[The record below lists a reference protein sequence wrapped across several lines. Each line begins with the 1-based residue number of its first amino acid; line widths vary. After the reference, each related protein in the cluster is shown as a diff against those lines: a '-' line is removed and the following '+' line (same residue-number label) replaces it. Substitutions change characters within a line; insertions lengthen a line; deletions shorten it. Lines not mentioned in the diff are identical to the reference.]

1 MNSALTCQER
11 LLQTKISVLL
21 GFLCIG
27 RDRLSPENTEDYKTT
42 QEIINTFQSFI
53 EEIEKGNISQ
63 ERLSQIESYTLDL
76 SRQIFGEN
84 FPEETQNKGEEKIQE
99 EKIQEEKPQTT
110 PETIDKAWRELQ
122 SISKKPHPEN
132 IRISKDLID
141 TQTHSVGDTLE
152 YIKDQKVKED
162 IRKQQAEGK
171 LLAGT
176 LEGLSGGSAYL
187 KSFTIALAHTLNE
200 QSKYYKT
207 EEDYSGVPRD
217 LIPDIFGEDVEIQKE
232 ASLPVKIQR
241 GERIEI
247 RQEKRKFPYIL
258 VSYEDLATKMR
269 GKGKK
274 RGGKDSEYI
283 REYIESLSGKVYLL
297 DKGKDSRGKQ
307 ILVGVPFL
315 VRELYIYREGRE
327 VGCLLRL
334 NPQFSKTIRGYTSLR
349 ADTIQLIGGGRQ
361 KDITMSLLDLLLYVR
376 GTDRGNIWRK
386 NKESLLS
393 QIATSTIYKGRP
405 KRREG
410 DFREA
415 VQKCKDSGLII
426 DYQEEESTWGEK
438 VSVFKFNPYYS
449 KRETADVQIPGEE

>member
-1 MNSALTCQER
+1 MDKMLLTHQGR
-11 LLQTKISVLL
+11 LLQGKVSAILGLL
-21 GFLCIG
+21 LIG
-27 RDRLSPENTEDYKTT
+27 RDRLPPENKTDYKDT
-42 QEIINTFQSFI
+42 QEIIDIFRSFLN
-53 EEIEKGNISQ
+53 EIERGNITQ
-63 ERLSQIESYTLDL
+63 ERLSQIDSYTLEIA
-76 SRQIFGEN
+76 SQIFGEE
-84 FPEETQNKGEEKIQE
+84 FLEEANKKTGEEILS
-99 EKIQEEKPQTT
+99 QTS

-122 SISKKPHPEN
+122 SISKRPHPES

-152 YIKDQKVKED
+152 YIQDPKVKAD
-162 IRKQQAEGK
+162 ILKKQAEGK

-176 LEGLSGGSAYL
+176 LEGLSGGGAYL

-207 EEDYSGVPRD
+207 EEDYSGVPRN

-241 GERIEI
+241 GEKIEI
-247 RQEKRKFPYIL
+247 VQEKRKFPYIL
-258 VSYEDLATKMR
+258 VSYEDLASKMR

-274 RGGKDSEYI
+274 RGGKDSEHI

-307 ILVGVPFL
+307 ILIGVPFL

-334 NPQFSKTIRGYTSLR
+334 NPQFSRTLRGYTSLR

-376 GTDRGNIWRK
+376 GADRGYIWRK
-386 NKESLLS
+386 NKDSLLS
-393 QIATSTIYKGRP
+393 QIATSRRYLRQKGE
-405 KRREG
+405 REV

-415 VQKCKDSGLII
+415 VKKCKDSGLIT
-426 DYQEEESTWGEK
+426 DYQEEKSSTGETI
-438 VSVFKFNPYYS
+438 SVFRFNPYYN
-449 KRETADVQIPGEE
+449 KRETPDIQGEE

>member
-1 MNSALTCQER
+1 MDKMLLTHQGR
-11 LLQTKISVLL
+11 LLQGKVSAILGLL
-21 GFLCIG
+21 LIG
-27 RDRLSPENTEDYKTT
+27 RDRLPPENKTDYKDT
-42 QEIINTFQSFI
+42 QEIIDIFRSFLN
-53 EEIEKGNISQ
+53 EIERGNITQ
-63 ERLSQIESYTLDL
+63 ERLSQIDSYTLEIA
-76 SRQIFGEN
+76 SQIFGEE
-84 FPEETQNKGEEKIQE
+84 FLEEANKKTGEEILS
-99 EKIQEEKPQTT
+99 QTS

-122 SISKKPHPEN
+122 SISKRPHPES

-152 YIKDQKVKED
+152 YIQDPKVKAD
-162 IRKQQAEGK
+162 ILKKQAEGK

-176 LEGLSGGSAYL
+176 LEGLSGGGAYL

-207 EEDYSGVPRD
+207 EEDYSGVPRN

-241 GERIEI
+241 GEKIEI
-247 RQEKRKFPYIL
+247 VQEKRKFPYIL
-258 VSYEDLATKMR
+258 VSYEDLASKMR

-274 RGGKDSEYI
+274 RGGKDSEHI

-307 ILVGVPFL
+307 ILIGVPFL

-334 NPQFSKTIRGYTSLR
+334 NPQFSRTLRGYTSLR

-376 GTDRGNIWRK
+376 GADRGYIWRK
-386 NKESLLS
+386 NKDSLLS
-393 QIATSTIYKGRP
+393 QIATSRRYLRQKGE
-405 KRREG
+405 REV

-415 VQKCKDSGLII
+415 VQKCKDSGLIT
-426 DYQEEESTWGEK
+426 DYQEEKSSTGETI
-438 VSVFKFNPYYS
+438 SVFRFNPYYN
-449 KRETADVQIPGEE
+449 KRETPDIQGEE

>member
-1 MNSALTCQER
+1 MDKMLLTHQGR
-11 LLQTKISVLL
+11 LLQGKVSAILGLL
-21 GFLCIG
+21 LIG
-27 RDRLSPENTEDYKTT
+27 RDRLPPENKTDYKDT
-42 QEIINTFQSFI
+42 QEIIDIFRSFLN
-53 EEIEKGNISQ
+53 EIERGNITQ
-63 ERLSQIESYTLDL
+63 ERLSQIDSYTLEIA
-76 SRQIFGEN
+76 SQIFGEE
-84 FPEETQNKGEEKIQE
+84 FLEEANKKTGEEILS
-99 EKIQEEKPQTT
+99 QTS

-122 SISKKPHPEN
+122 SISKRPHPES

-152 YIKDQKVKED
+152 YIQDPKVKAD
-162 IRKQQAEGK
+162 ILKKQAEGK

-176 LEGLSGGSAYL
+176 LEGLSGGGAYL

-207 EEDYSGVPRD
+207 EEDYSGVPRN

-241 GERIEI
+241 GEKIEI
-247 RQEKRKFPYIL
+247 VQEKRKFPYIL
-258 VSYEDLATKMR
+258 VSYEDLASKMR

-274 RGGKDSEYI
+274 RGGKDSEHI

-307 ILVGVPFL
+307 ILIGVPFL

-334 NPQFSKTIRGYTSLR
+334 NPQFSRTLRGYTSLR

-376 GTDRGNIWRK
+376 GADRGYIWRK
-386 NKESLLS
+386 NKDSLLS
-393 QIATSTIYKGRP
+393 QIATSRRYLRQKGE
-405 KRREG
+405 REV

-415 VQKCKDSGLII
+415 VQKCKDSGLIT
-426 DYQEEESTWGEK
+426 DYQEEKSSTGETI
-438 VSVFKFNPYYS
+438 SVFRFNPYYN
-449 KRETADVQIPGEE
+449 KRETPDI

>member
-1 MNSALTCQER
+1 MNKDLTFQER

-27 RDRLSPENTEDYKTT
+27 RDRLPPENTEDYKD
-42 QEIINTFQSFI
+42 QEIIDIFRSFLN
-53 EEIEKGNISQ
+53 EIERGDISP
-63 ERLSQIESYTLDL
+63 ERLSQIDSYTLEIA
-76 SRQIFGEN
+76 SQIFGEE
-84 FPEETQNKGEEKIQE
+84 FLEEANKKTGEEILS
-99 EKIQEEKPQTT
+99 QTS

-122 SISKKPHPEN
+122 SISKRPHPES

-152 YIKDQKVKED
+152 YIQDPKVKAD
-162 IRKQQAEGK
+162 ILKKQAEGK

-176 LEGLSGGSAYL
+176 LEGLSGGGAYL

-207 EEDYSGVPRD
+207 EEDYSGVPRN

-241 GERIEI
+241 GEKIEI
-247 RQEKRKFPYIL
+247 VQEKRKFPYIL
-258 VSYEDLATKMR
+258 VSYEDLASKMR

-274 RGGKDSEYI
+274 RGGKDSEHI

-307 ILVGVPFL
+307 ILIGVPFL

-334 NPQFSKTIRGYTSLR
+334 NPQFSRTLRGYTSLR

-376 GTDRGNIWRK
+376 GTDRGYIWRK
-386 NKESLLS
+386 NKDSLLS
-393 QIATSTIYKGRP
+393 QIATSRRYLRQKGE
-405 KRREG
+405 REV

-415 VQKCKDSGLII
+415 VLKCKDSGLIT
-426 DYQEEESTWGEK
+426 DYQEEKSSTGETI
-438 VSVFKFNPYYS
+438 SVFRFNPYYN
-449 KRETADVQIPGEE
+449 KRETPDIQGEE

>member
-1 MNSALTCQER
+1 MDKMLLTHQGR
-11 LLQTKISVLL
+11 LLQAKVSAILGLL
-21 GFLCIG
+21 LIG
-27 RDRLSPENTEDYKTT
+27 RDRLPPENETDYKDT
-42 QEIINTFQSFI
+42 QEIIDIFRSFLN
-53 EEIEKGNISQ
+53 EIERGDISP
-63 ERLSQIESYTLDL
+63 ERLSQIDSYTLEIA
-76 SRQIFGEN
+76 SQIFGEE
-84 FPEETQNKGEEKIQE
+84 FLEEANKKTGEEILS
-99 EKIQEEKPQTT
+99 QTS

-122 SISKKPHPEN
+122 SISKRPHPES

-152 YIKDQKVKED
+152 YIQDPTVKAD
-162 IRKQQAEGK
+162 ILKKQAEGK

-176 LEGLSGGSAYL
+176 LEGLSGGGAYL

-207 EEDYSGVPRD
+207 EEDYSGVPRN
-217 LIPDIFGEDVEIQKE
+217 LIPDIFGEDVEIKKE

-241 GERIEI
+241 GEKIEI
-247 RQEKRKFPYIL
+247 VQEKRKFPYIL
-258 VSYEDLATKMR
+258 VSYEDLASKMR

-274 RGGKDSEYI
+274 RGGKDSEHI

-297 DKGKDSRGKQ
+297 DKGKDRGKQ
-307 ILVGVPFL
+307 LLIGVPFL

-334 NPQFSKTIRGYTSLR
+334 NPQFSRTLRGYTSLR

-376 GTDRGNIWRK
+376 GADRGYIWRK
-386 NKESLLS
+386 NKDSLLS
-393 QIATSTIYKGRP
+393 QIATSRRYLRQKGE
-405 KRREG
+405 REV

-415 VQKCKDSGLII
+415 VQKCKDSGLIT
-426 DYQEEESTWGEK
+426 DYQEEKSSTGETI
-438 VSVFKFNPYYS
+438 SVFRFNPYYN
-449 KRETADVQIPGEE
+449 KRETPDIQGEE

>member
-1 MNSALTCQER
+1 MNSALTFQER
-11 LLQTKISVLL
+11 LLQTKVSVIL
-21 GFLCIG
+21 GLLCIG
-27 RDRLSPENTEDYKTT
+27 RDRLPPENKEDYKDT
-42 QEIINTFQSFI
+42 QEIISIFQSFI
-53 EEIEKGNISQ
+53 AEIERGNTTP
-63 ERLSQIESYTLDL
+63 ERLSQIDSYTQ
-76 SRQIFGEN
+76 QIFREI
-84 FPEETQNKGEEKIQE
+84 FPEEAQSRSEEIILQE
-99 EKIQEEKPQTT
+99 EKLLQELKTQTP

-152 YIKDQKVKED
+152 YIQDPKVKAD
-162 IRKQQAEGK
+162 ILKKQAEGK

-232 ASLPVKIQR
+232 ASLPVKIKR

-258 VSYEDLATKMR
+258 VSYEDLASKMR

-376 GTDRGNIWRK
+376 GTDRGYIWRK
-386 NKESLLS
+386 NKDSLLS
-393 QIATSTIYKGRP
+393 QIATSKRYLRQKGE
-405 KRREG
+405 REV

-415 VQKCKDSGLII
+415 VQKCKDSGLIT
-426 DYQEEESTWGEK
+426 DYQEEKSTTGETI
-438 VSVFKFNPYYS
+438 SVFRFNPYYS
-449 KRETADVQIPGEE
+449 KRETADVQRPEEE

>member
-1 MNSALTCQER
+1 MDKMLLTHQGR
-11 LLQTKISVLL
+11 LLQGKVSAILGLL
-21 GFLCIG
+21 LIG
-27 RDRLSPENTEDYKTT
+27 RDRLPPENKTDYKDT
-42 QEIINTFQSFI
+42 QEIIDIFRSFLT
-53 EEIEKGNISQ
+53 EIESGNITQ
-63 ERLSQIESYTLDL
+63 ERLSQIDSYTLEIA
-76 SRQIFGEN
+76 SQIFGEE
-84 FPEETQNKGEEKIQE
+84 FLGEDKKTGEEILS
-99 EKIQEEKPQTT
+99 QTT

-122 SISKKPHPEN
+122 SISKKPRPEN

-152 YIKDQKVKED
+152 YIKDPKVKAD
-162 IRKQQAEGK
+162 ILKKQAEGK

-258 VSYEDLATKMR
+258 VSYEDLASKMR

-376 GTDRGNIWRK
+376 GTDRGYTWRK

-405 KRREG
+405 KRREE

-415 VQKCKDSGLII
+415 VQKCKDSGLIT
-426 DYQEEESTWGEK
+426 DYKEEESTWGEK

-449 KRETADVQIPGEE
+449 KRETADVQTPGEE

>member
-1 MNSALTCQER
+1 MQR
-11 LLQTKISVLL
+11 K
-21 GFLCIG
+21 
-27 RDRLSPENTEDYKTT
+27 DSP
-42 QEIINTFQSFI
+42 
-53 EEIEKGNISQ
+53 
-63 ERLSQIESYTLDL
+63 
-76 SRQIFGEN
+76 
-84 FPEETQNKGEEKIQE
+84 
-99 EKIQEEKPQTT
+99 
-110 PETIDKAWRELQ
+110 
-122 SISKKPHPEN
+122 
-132 IRISKDLID
+132 
-141 TQTHSVGDTLE
+141 
-152 YIKDQKVKED
+152 
-162 IRKQQAEGK
+162 
-171 LLAGT
+171 
-176 LEGLSGGSAYL
+176 
-187 KSFTIALAHTLNE
+187 
-200 QSKYYKT
+200 
-207 EEDYSGVPRD
+207 
-217 LIPDIFGEDVEIQKE
+217 
-232 ASLPVKIQR
+232 SLPVKVRKDGGIDLQR
-241 GERIEI
+241 EP
-247 RQEKRKFPYIL
+247 RQFPYIL
-258 VSYEDLATKMR
+258 VSYEDLASKMR

-376 GTDRGNIWRK
+376 GTDRGYTWRK

-405 KRREG
+405 KRREE

-415 VQKCKDSGLII
+415 VQKCKDSGLIT
-426 DYQEEESTWGEK
+426 DYKEEESTWGEK

-449 KRETADVQIPGEE
+449 KRETADVQTPGEE

>member
-1 MNSALTCQER
+1 MNKDLTFQER

-21 GFLCIG
+21 GLLCIG
-27 RDRLSPENTEDYKTT
+27 RDRLPPENTEDYKDT
-42 QEIINTFQSFI
+42 QEIINIFQSFI
-53 EEIEKGNISQ
+53 GEIEKGNISQ
-63 ERLSQIESYTLDL
+63 ERLSQIESYTLEIA
-76 SRQIFGEN
+76 SQIFGEE
-84 FPEETQNKGEEKIQE
+84 FLEEANKKTGEEILS
-99 EKIQEEKPQTT
+99 QTS

-122 SISKKPHPEN
+122 SISKRPHPES

-152 YIKDQKVKED
+152 YIQDPKVKAD
-162 IRKQQAEGK
+162 ILKKQAEGK

-176 LEGLSGGSAYL
+176 LEGLSGGGAYL

-207 EEDYSGVPRD
+207 EEDYSGVPRN

-241 GERIEI
+241 GEKIEI
-247 RQEKRKFPYIL
+247 VQEKRKFPYIL
-258 VSYEDLATKMR
+258 VSYEDLASKMR

-274 RGGKDSEYI
+274 RGGKDSEHI

-307 ILVGVPFL
+307 ILIGVPFL

-334 NPQFSKTIRGYTSLR
+334 NPQFSRTLRGYTSLR

-376 GTDRGNIWRK
+376 GADRGYIWRK
-386 NKESLLS
+386 NKDSLLS
-393 QIATSTIYKGRP
+393 QIATSRRYLRQKGE
-405 KRREG
+405 REV

-415 VQKCKDSGLII
+415 VQKCKDSGLIT
-426 DYQEEESTWGEK
+426 DYQEEKSSTGETI
-438 VSVFKFNPYYS
+438 SVFRFNPYYN
-449 KRETADVQIPGEE
+449 KRETPDIQGEE

>member
-1 MNSALTCQER
+1 MNKDLTFQER

-21 GFLCIG
+21 GLLCIG
-27 RDRLSPENTEDYKTT
+27 RDRLPPENTEDYKDT
-42 QEIINTFQSFI
+42 QEIIDIFRSFLN
-53 EEIEKGNISQ
+53 EIERGDISP
-63 ERLSQIESYTLDL
+63 ERLSQIDSYTLEIA
-76 SRQIFGEN
+76 SQIFGEE
-84 FPEETQNKGEEKIQE
+84 FLEEANKKTGEEILS
-99 EKIQEEKPQTT
+99 QTS

-122 SISKKPHPEN
+122 SISKRPHPES

-152 YIKDQKVKED
+152 YIQDPKVKAD
-162 IRKQQAEGK
+162 ILKKQAEGK

-176 LEGLSGGSAYL
+176 LEGLSGGGAYL

-207 EEDYSGVPRD
+207 EEDYSGVPRN

-241 GERIEI
+241 GEKIEI
-247 RQEKRKFPYIL
+247 VQEKRKFPYIL
-258 VSYEDLATKMR
+258 VSYEDLASKMR

-274 RGGKDSEYI
+274 RGGKDSEHI

-307 ILVGVPFL
+307 ILIGVPFL

-334 NPQFSKTIRGYTSLR
+334 NPQFSRTLRGYTSLR

-376 GTDRGNIWRK
+376 GTDRGYIWRK
-386 NKESLLS
+386 NKDSLLS
-393 QIATSTIYKGRP
+393 QIATSRRYLRQKGE
-405 KRREG
+405 REV

-415 VQKCKDSGLII
+415 VLKCKDSGLIT
-426 DYQEEESTWGEK
+426 DYQEEKSSTGETI
-438 VSVFKFNPYYS
+438 SVFRFNPYYN
-449 KRETADVQIPGEE
+449 KRETPDIQGEE

>member
-1 MNSALTCQER
+1 MDKMLLTHQGR
-11 LLQTKISVLL
+11 LLQAKVSAILGLL
-21 GFLCIG
+21 LIG
-27 RDRLSPENTEDYKTT
+27 RDRLPPENETDYKDT
-42 QEIINTFQSFI
+42 QEIIDIFRSFLN
-53 EEIEKGNISQ
+53 EIERGDISP
-63 ERLSQIESYTLDL
+63 ERLSQIDSYTLEIA
-76 SRQIFGEN
+76 SQIFGEE
-84 FPEETQNKGEEKIQE
+84 FLEEANKKTGEEILS
-99 EKIQEEKPQTT
+99 QTS

-122 SISKKPHPEN
+122 SISKRPHPES

-152 YIKDQKVKED
+152 YIQDPKVKAD
-162 IRKQQAEGK
+162 ILKKQAEGK

-176 LEGLSGGSAYL
+176 LEGLSGGGAYL

-207 EEDYSGVPRD
+207 EEDYSGVPRN

-241 GERIEI
+241 GEKIEI
-247 RQEKRKFPYIL
+247 VQEKRKFPYIL
-258 VSYEDLATKMR
+258 VSYEDLASKMR

-274 RGGKDSEYI
+274 RGGKDSEHI

-307 ILVGVPFL
+307 ILIGVPFL

-334 NPQFSKTIRGYTSLR
+334 NPQFSRTLRGYTSLR

-376 GTDRGNIWRK
+376 GADRGYIWKK
-386 NKESLLS
+386 NKDSLLS
-393 QIATSTIYKGRP
+393 QIATSRRYLRQKGE
-405 KRREG
+405 REV

-415 VQKCKDSGLII
+415 VQKCKDSGLIT
-426 DYQEEESTWGEK
+426 DYQEEKSSTGETI
-438 VSVFKFNPYYS
+438 SVFRFNPYYN
-449 KRETADVQIPGEE
+449 KRETPDIQGEE

>member
-1 MNSALTCQER
+1 MDKMLLTHQGR
-11 LLQTKISVLL
+11 LLQGKVSAILGLL
-21 GFLCIG
+21 LIG
-27 RDRLSPENTEDYKTT
+27 RDRLPPENKTDYKDT
-42 QEIINTFQSFI
+42 QEIIDIFRSFLN
-53 EEIEKGNISQ
+53 EIERGNITQ
-63 ERLSQIESYTLDL
+63 ERLSQIDSYTLEIA
-76 SRQIFGEN
+76 SQIFGEE
-84 FPEETQNKGEEKIQE
+84 FLEEANKKTGEEILS
-99 EKIQEEKPQTT
+99 QTS

-122 SISKKPHPEN
+122 SISKRPHPES

-152 YIKDQKVKED
+152 YIQDPKVKAD
-162 IRKQQAEGK
+162 ILKKQAEGK

-176 LEGLSGGSAYL
+176 LEGLSGGGAYL

-207 EEDYSGVPRD
+207 EEDYSGVPRN

-241 GERIEI
+241 GEKIEI
-247 RQEKRKFPYIL
+247 VQEKRKFPYIL
-258 VSYEDLATKMR
+258 VSYEDLASKMR

-274 RGGKDSEYI
+274 RGGKDSEHI

-307 ILVGVPFL
+307 ILIGVPFL

-334 NPQFSKTIRGYTSLR
+334 NPQFSRTLRGYTSLR

-376 GTDRGNIWRK
+376 GADRGYIWRK
-386 NKESLLS
+386 NKDSLLS
-393 QIATSTIYKGRP
+393 QIATSRRYLRQKGE
-405 KRREG
+405 REV

-415 VQKCKDSGLII
+415 VQKCKDSGLIT
-426 DYQEEESTWGEK
+426 DYQEEKSSTGETI
-438 VSVFKFNPYYS
+438 SVFRFNPNYN
-449 KRETADVQIPGEE
+449 KRETPDIQGEE

>member
-1 MNSALTCQER
+1 MNSALTFQER
-11 LLQTKISVLL
+11 LLQTKVSVIL
-21 GFLCIG
+21 GLLCIG
-27 RDRLSPENTEDYKTT
+27 RDRLPPENKEDYKDT
-42 QEIINTFQSFI
+42 QEIISIFQSFI
-53 EEIEKGNISQ
+53 AEIERGNTTP
-63 ERLSQIESYTLDL
+63 ERLSQIDSYTQ
-76 SRQIFGEN
+76 QIFREI
-84 FPEETQNKGEEKIQE
+84 FPEEAQSRSEEIILQE
-99 EKIQEEKPQTT
+99 EKLLQELKTQTP

-152 YIKDQKVKED
+152 YIQDPKVKAD
-162 IRKQQAEGK
+162 ILKKQAEGK

-258 VSYEDLATKMR
+258 VSYEDLASKMR

-376 GTDRGNIWRK
+376 GTDRGYIWRK
-386 NKESLLS
+386 NKDSLLS
-393 QIATSTIYKGRP
+393 QIATSKRYLRQKGE
-405 KRREG
+405 REV

-415 VQKCKDSGLII
+415 VQKCKDSGLIT
-426 DYQEEESTWGEK
+426 DYQEEKSTTGETI
-438 VSVFKFNPYYS
+438 SVFRFNPYYS
-449 KRETADVQIPGEE
+449 KRETADVQIPEEE

>member
-1 MNSALTCQER
+1 MNKTLTFQER
-11 LLQTKISVLL
+11 LLQTKVSVIL
-21 GFLCIG
+21 GLLCIG
-27 RDRLSPENTEDYKTT
+27 RDRLPPENTEDYKDT
-42 QEIINTFQSFI
+42 QEIISIFQSFI
-53 EEIEKGNISQ
+53 AEIERGNTTP
-63 ERLSQIESYTLDL
+63 ERLSQIDSYTLQVF
-76 SRQIFGEN
+76 REI
-84 FPEETQNKGEEKIQE
+84 FPEEAQSEEILLQDIKS
-99 EKIQEEKPQTT
+99 QTT

-152 YIKDQKVKED
+152 YIQDPKVKAD
-162 IRKQQAEGK
+162 ILKKQAEGK

-258 VSYEDLATKMR
+258 VSYEDLASKMR

-376 GTDRGNIWRK
+376 GTDRGYIWRK
-386 NKESLLS
+386 NKDSLLS
-393 QIATSTIYKGRP
+393 QIATSRRYLRQKGE
-405 KRREG
+405 REV

-415 VQKCKDSGLII
+415 VQKCKDSGLIT
-426 DYQEEESTWGEK
+426 DYQEEKSTTGETI
-438 VSVFKFNPYYS
+438 SVFRFNPYYS
-449 KRETADVQIPGEE
+449 KRETADVQIPEEE

>member
-1 MNSALTCQER
+1 MNKDLTFQER

-27 RDRLSPENTEDYKTT
+27 RDRLPPENTEDYKDT
-42 QEIINTFQSFI
+42 QEIIDIFRSFLN
-53 EEIEKGNISQ
+53 EIERGDISP
-63 ERLSQIESYTLDL
+63 ERLSQIDSYTLEIA
-76 SRQIFGEN
+76 SQIFGEE
-84 FPEETQNKGEEKIQE
+84 FLEEANKKTGEEILS
-99 EKIQEEKPQTT
+99 QTS

-122 SISKKPHPEN
+122 SISKRPHPES

-152 YIKDQKVKED
+152 YIQDPKVKAD
-162 IRKQQAEGK
+162 ILKKQAEGK

-176 LEGLSGGSAYL
+176 LEGLSGGGAYL

-207 EEDYSGVPRD
+207 EEDYSGVPRN

-241 GERIEI
+241 GEKIEI
-247 RQEKRKFPYIL
+247 VQEKRKFPYIL
-258 VSYEDLATKMR
+258 VSYEDLASKMR

-274 RGGKDSEYI
+274 RGGKDSEHI

-307 ILVGVPFL
+307 ILIGVPFL

-334 NPQFSKTIRGYTSLR
+334 NPQFSRTLRGYTSLR

-376 GTDRGNIWRK
+376 GTDRGYIWRK
-386 NKESLLS
+386 NKDSLLS
-393 QIATSTIYKGRP
+393 QIATSRRYLRQKGE
-405 KRREG
+405 REV

-415 VQKCKDSGLII
+415 VLKCKDSGLIT
-426 DYQEEESTWGEK
+426 DYQEEKSSTGETI
-438 VSVFKFNPYYS
+438 SVFRFNPYYN
-449 KRETADVQIPGEE
+449 KRETPDIQGEE

>member
-1 MNSALTCQER
+1 MNSALTFQER
-11 LLQTKISVLL
+11 LLQTKVSVIL
-21 GFLCIG
+21 GLLCIG
-27 RDRLSPENTEDYKTT
+27 RDRLPPENKEDYKDT
-42 QEIINTFQSFI
+42 QEIISIFQSFI
-53 EEIEKGNISQ
+53 AEIERGNTTP
-63 ERLSQIESYTLDL
+63 ERLSQIDSYTQ
-76 SRQIFGEN
+76 QIFREI
-84 FPEETQNKGEEKIQE
+84 FPEEAQSRSEEIILQE
-99 EKIQEEKPQTT
+99 EKLLQELKTQTP

-152 YIKDQKVKED
+152 YIQDPKVKAD
-162 IRKQQAEGK
+162 ILKKQAEGK

-376 GTDRGNIWRK
+376 GTDRGYIWRK
-386 NKESLLS
+386 NKDSLLS
-393 QIATSTIYKGRP
+393 QIATSKRYLRQKGE
-405 KRREG
+405 REV

-415 VQKCKDSGLII
+415 VQKCKDSGLIT
-426 DYQEEESTWGEK
+426 DYQEEKSTTGETI
-438 VSVFKFNPYYS
+438 SVFRFNPYYS
-449 KRETADVQIPGEE
+449 KRETADVQIPEEE